1 MKSRVTYNRSKVGS
15 STTRLLV
22 AVLRAPRIL
31 AALAALACAPF
42 AQAAD
47 FYVAMPAPDGIGD
60 DSNPGT
66 SALPFATIGAAI
78 TAADAAIVGGDTSAT
93 IHVFDGTYTEN
104 SLTLANPITVVGESG
119 DRDAVIVDAD
129 KVGRTFTLNHAS
141 ATLSGIT
148 IRNGKTPSNNTDFGG
163 NILISAAGGIVTNCV
178 VSGGIANNGGNISIV
193 ESDAALVVDSTV
205 SGGDANRGELGNG
218 GNIYAKGGRVSR
230 CVISNGISRAGFSS
244 GEYGGANIHVARWDS
259 HAGVVENCLVTGG
272 ECTSQGHGSG
282 IHVTKY
288 ATAKIVNCTI
298 VKNLP
303 GSNNRAAVY
312 LHSQSSNPK
321 IVNCVI
327 YDNGG
332 TAATE
337 WGNVSAA
344 RFYSCA
350 TASGAAISGGTDNI
364 ATLTDASFKDYANDD
379 YHPVS
384 GSVLV
389 DAGCDPSSHAS
400 GCATDLD
407 GVARPSGDACDIG
420 CYEFD
425 WSAVSVD
432 VTFAA
437 SAIKVLIGE
446 SVTFT
451 PQVFGAAGPFTFKW
465 NFDDG
470 AGDETSSAAT
480 MTHAFATA
488 GLHYPTVSVS
498 TDNGSTWAASYT
510 ATAPVQTAPAVLW
523 LDVSNASPA
532 YPYATEV
539 TAATNLVDA
548 LSVLTNAAGALAMD
562 GVTIRVKPGTYMGAG
577 YPELS
582 TSVTIL
588 GVGDRDAV
596 IFDANQAGRA
606 FVLNHAAA
614 TLSGITIRSGKL
626 PNSSTDFGGNILVSV
641 AGGIVT
647 NCVVSGGI
655 ANNGGNISM
664 ESDEALVVDSTV
676 SGGDAN
682 YGERGNGGN
691 IYLKGGRVSRCVVS
705 DGISRAGFGTG
716 NYGGAN
722 IHVARWDGHTPV
734 VENCLVTGGEFTSQG
749 QGSGI
754 HVIQHASTRI
764 VNCTIVKNLPGS
776 NNRAAVYLN
785 STSASAVNCAIYGNG
800 GTAAT
805 EWGNVNG
812 ARFVNCATASDA
824 AISGGTDNITTLTDA
839 DFKNYAGGNYLP
851 KTGGALVNAGTNEL
865 YASYAISATDL
876 AGNPRIIKKI
886 IDIGCYEIASGVGLS
901 IFVR

>member
-31 AALAALACAPF
+31 AALTALFAAPLAL
-42 AQAAD
+42 AAD
-47 FYVAMPAPDGIGD
+47 FYVATPANGGD

-66 SALPFATIGAAI
+66 SAEPFATIGAAI
-78 TAADAAIVGGDTSAT
+78 TAADAAIVG
-93 IHVFDGTYTEN
+93 GTYTEN

-205 SGGDANRGELGNG
+205 SGGDANGNG

-244 GEYGGANIHVARWDS
+244 GEYGGANIHVARWDG
-259 HAGVVENCLVTGG
+259 HTPVVENCLVTGG

-321 IVNCVI
+321 IVNCV
-327 YDNGG
+327 
-332 TAATE
+332 
-337 WGNVSAA
+337 
-344 RFYSCA
+344 
-350 TASGAAISGGTDNI
+350 
-364 ATLTDASFKDYANDD
+364 
-379 YHPVS
+379 
-384 GSVLV
+384 
-389 DAGCDPSSHAS
+389 
-400 GCATDLD
+400 
-407 GVARPSGDACDIG
+407 
-420 CYEFD
+420 
-425 WSAVSVD
+425 
-432 VTFAA
+432 
-437 SAIKVLIGE
+437 
-446 SVTFT
+446 
-451 PQVFGAAGPFTFKW
+451 
-465 NFDDG
+465 
-470 AGDETSSAAT
+470 
-480 MTHAFATA
+480 
-488 GLHYPTVSVS
+488 
-498 TDNGSTWAASYT
+498 
-510 ATAPVQTAPAVLW
+510 
-523 LDVSNASPA
+523 
-532 YPYATEV
+532 
-539 TAATNLVDA
+539 
-548 LSVLTNAAGALAMD
+548 
-562 GVTIRVKPGTYMGAG
+562 
-577 YPELS
+577 
-582 TSVTIL
+582 
-588 GVGDRDAV
+588 
-596 IFDANQAGRA
+596 
-606 FVLNHAAA
+606 
-614 TLSGITIRSGKL
+614 
-626 PNSSTDFGGNILVSV
+626 
-641 AGGIVT
+641 
-647 NCVVSGGI
+647 
-655 ANNGGNISM
+655 
-664 ESDEALVVDSTV
+664 
-676 SGGDAN
+676 
-682 YGERGNGGN
+682 
-691 IYLKGGRVSRCVVS
+691 
-705 DGISRAGFGTG
+705 
-716 NYGGAN
+716 
-722 IHVARWDGHTPV
+722 
-734 VENCLVTGGEFTSQG
+734 
-749 QGSGI
+749 
-754 HVIQHASTRI
+754 
-764 VNCTIVKNLPGS
+764 
-776 NNRAAVYLN
+776 
-785 STSASAVNCAIYGNG
+785 IYGNG

-901 IFVR
+901 VFVR